1 MLSSASIPARQVL
14 ELGSSGG
21 HNAVYLKSRFAMPL
35 VDLSED
41 MLTVSRHLNPDCAH
55 HLGDMRTVRLGRTC
69 DAVFVHDAVDY
80 VITENDLRQAVL
92 TAFVHC
98 LPGGITL
105 FVPDQTAE
113 TFEATSDHG
122 GTDGTNGRGA
132 RYLEWTW
139 DPDPTD
145 TWTLTECAFLL
156 RHADGVV
163 HWTRVRLPRSGSRRT
178 AVPGPAAAATWRSP
192 ARLRSPA
199 PPRSR
204 PCGWAWWSAPE

>member
-1 MLSSASIPARQVL
+1 LAVWWPLISPPEEYADQTAAAALVLSSASIPARQVL

-21 HNAVYLKSRFAMPL
+21 HNAVYLKSRFAMTL
-35 VDLSED
+35 VDLSE
-41 MLTVSRHLNPDCAH
+41 
-55 HLGDMRTVRLGRTC
+55 DMRTVRLGRTC

-98 LPGGITL
+98 RPGGITL

-132 RYLEWTW
+132 RYLE
-139 DPDPTD
+139 
-145 TWTLTECAFLL
+145 
-156 RHADGVV
+156 
-163 HWTRVRLPRSGSRRT
+163 
-178 AVPGPAAAATWRSP
+178 
-192 ARLRSPA
+192 
-199 PPRSR
+199 
-204 PCGWAWWSAPE
+204 